1 MYRDQ
6 FGEFVH
12 VYWGFKFT
20 IKIVCTVGNLAMSV
34 LHQICTCSSTKGI
47 YLHESGHPQELAR

>member
-47 YLHESGHPQELAR
+47 YLYERGHPQELAR